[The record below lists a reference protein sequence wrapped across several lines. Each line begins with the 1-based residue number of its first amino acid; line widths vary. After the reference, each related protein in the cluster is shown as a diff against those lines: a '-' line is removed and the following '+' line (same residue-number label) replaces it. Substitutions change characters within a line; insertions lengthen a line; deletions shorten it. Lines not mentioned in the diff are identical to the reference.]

1 MRNIHNQ
8 NLAELAHYIIVFNM
22 QELGRC
28 FGDTE
33 ISVWT
38 FEDIHFHFLLPD
50 KELERNLPTSST
62 NICVK

>member
-38 FEDIHFHFLLPD
+38 FEDIYFHFLLPD